1 MSEIACICFSIRAVI
16 GIHFSERPTSGSST
30 NDKFR
35 AIHDLFGQ
43 KYLSLAGLTRNN
55 FRNARCDHPSETLA
69 LMPSAPRRKRTA
81 RTDRLRHCAILLTGS
96 YPAQSNSRASSSA
109 VQGRK
114 AGREL
119 RLGDSGRRTAWRRSS
134 LTDTSDTVLRGNPGN
149 ERNHRNSSQRSNLL
163 VTRSNT
169 GYYGIS
175 IGFTGTRR

>member
-1 MSEIACICFSIRAVI
+1 MLTPPRCAGMSEIACICFSIRAVI

-55 FRNARCDHPSETLA
+55 LRNARCDHPSETLA

-119 RLGDSGRRTAWRRSS
+119 RLGDSQGGGLLGGDPLS
-134 LTDTSDTVLRGNPGN
+134 LIPVIPFYAEIQGMRETIETPARDRIPL
-149 ERNHRNSSQRSNLL
+149 
-163 VTRSNT
+163 
-169 GYYGIS
+169 
-175 IGFTGTRR
+175 